1 MDILLKL
8 IVYGVEDTQVVTLSA
23 SLSPY
28 DSNQYPEKN
37 MYHTIFHIYV
47 EDITINKQI
56 LI

>member
-1 MDILLKL
+1 MSH
-8 IVYGVEDTQVVTLSA
+8 GVEDTQAVTLSA

-28 DSNQYPEKN
+28 ESNQCPEKN

-47 EDITINKQI
+47 EDTAINKYI